1 MESSLRAYDRL
12 ADRIRLHRQVDER
25 FVVVVEGPSD
35 RRLVERLIPSSSA
48 TVFIGNSR
56 DHVLEAAD
64 DLRRFDLDRV
74 ACVVDRDFDDRVAAT
89 QAAGLPVVSYDGAD
103 LEDML
108 AHSPAMERMIG
119 ELGSENKLNSYGGA
133 ERLLAQARE
142 QSLPLARL
150 RRLNVSRGWSLDFN
164 AIDIANKVDKVTL
177 ELNVTGVCMAL
188 RQTWSEAVAQR
199 ELEECA
205 RSGDAGRCPRTGR
218 DLVRGRDL
226 LALVGV
232 GLRKLIGTRSKA
244 QTSSEMLEDVLRSSA
259 DLEWLKQSDWF
270 GELLRLGEIVQ

>member
-74 ACVVDRDFDDRVAAT
+74 ACVVDRDFDGRVAAT

-133 ERLLAQARE
+133 ERLSRPSERTKLAASSPPATERQQRLVAR
-142 QSLPLARL
+142 
-150 RRLNVSRGWSLDFN
+150 F
-164 AIDIANKVDKVTL
+164 
-177 ELNVTGVCMAL
+177 
-188 RQTWSEAVAQR
+188 QR
-199 ELEECA
+199 NRHRE
-205 RSGDAGRCPRTGR
+205 
-218 DLVRGRDL
+218 
-226 LALVGV
+226 
-232 GLRKLIGTRSKA
+232 
-244 QTSSEMLEDVLRSSA
+244 
-259 DLEWLKQSDWF
+259 
-270 GELLRLGEIVQ
+270 